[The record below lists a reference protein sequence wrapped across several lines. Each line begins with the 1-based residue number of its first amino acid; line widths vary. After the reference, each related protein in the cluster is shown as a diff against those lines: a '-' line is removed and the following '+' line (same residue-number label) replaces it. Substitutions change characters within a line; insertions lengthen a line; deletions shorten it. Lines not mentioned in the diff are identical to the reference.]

1 MLTRKCQRF
10 RMALLV
16 VCFGISSQGWALGL
30 GEIEVNSALNERL
43 QGSIELL
50 DVASFQSSE
59 VVVSMASREDFRRV
73 GVERFFY
80 LTDIKFAV
88 DLSDNPKVV
97 VTSNK
102 PISEPYLNFIVE
114 VLWPQGKLLKEFT
127 VLLDPPTFSEQV
139 APVVSTPTQPVE
151 PSRPVAVAPRPQ
163 PETPPQTSGTQVDLR
178 PAPAAAPVR
187 RPPSDGVVTTR
198 DDTLWKIASRTLPS
212 IQVSVNQ
219 QMLAIQRKNPRA
231 FIRNNI
237 NLIKAGYTL
246 DIPSEQEALRITK
259 ADANLDVAS
268 QTRDWRGGATAQPA
282 AAPEVRSGAI
292 AESGPQLGSQIDAT
306 EADTAPSETAPQTQG
321 QVRIVASTGEL
332 ASGTATGTDQ
342 SVNQLIEEKDTL
354 TRQVDELTYQL
365 DREKDIAANQVT
377 VKDRQL
383 EVKDAEIAHLQ
394 EQMKEMRE
402 QLAATAENQNQ
413 SPKPDPVEVP
423 WWMSPVVL
431 FSVIGLLILLLAGA
445 LVGMRRN
452 RGDQTERYEA
462 DYDDEFEDDADAE
475 LAASSNNED
484 EDEGEDDAALAESDF
499 EAETPPESEQSVEP
513 FIAASDAEDA
523 GADDAIAEE
532 LEPQESQPPQSS
544 TPSGDVIG
552 EAEIYIAYGRYGQAA
567 SLLGGVLNSEPDR
580 WDVRLKLLE
589 VFAESHDEDNFASHA
604 QYIVDNCDD
613 EDVLMACRDL
623 EAQLATGEPDA
634 NEASEVG
641 AVAPAQAAE
650 GDDAGSVADAGSD
663 LDDLVLD
670 IDDVDKIESTTGDP
684 AEASDAADESGLDF
698 ELEFDAELE
707 AEDGDKAEE
716 DLGGDLGLDFDGD
729 DDVESDLARLAGEQD
744 DANDGP
750 QDGSDDEFD
759 FDAGDDTDVNATKLD
774 LAEAYV
780 DMGDA
785 DGASDI
791 LREVLD
797 EGTAEQKQ
805 KAQEIMDRLAS

>member
-1 MLTRKCQRF
+1 
-10 RMALLV
+10 MALLV

-30 GEIEVNSALNERL
+30 GEIEVDSALNERL

-80 LTDIKFAV
+80 LTDIKFTV

-97 VTSNK
+97 VTSNQ

-139 APVVSTPTQPVE
+139 APVVSAPTQPVA

-163 PETPPQTSGTQVDLR
+163 PETPSQTSGTQVDLR

-212 IQVSVNQ
+212 AEVSVNQ

-246 DIPSEQEALRITK
+246 DIPSEQEALRITR

-268 QTRDWRGGATAQPA
+268 QTRDWRSGATTQPA
-282 AAPEVRSGAI
+282 ATPEVISEAVAGSA
-292 AESGPQLGSQIDAT
+292 PQLASQIDAT
-306 EADTAPSETAPQTQG
+306 EAEAAAGETAPQTQG

-332 ASGTATGTDQ
+332 ASGTATGTDE

-402 QLAATAENQNQ
+402 QLAAAAENQNQ

-431 FSVIGLLILLLAGA
+431 FGVIGLLVLLLAAA
-445 LVGMRRN
+445 LVGLRRG
-452 RGDQTERYEA
+452 RGDQTEHYETDYASEFEEEA
-462 DYDDEFEDDADAE
+462 DAVS
-475 LAASSNNED
+475 ASVSDYENED
-484 EDEGEDDAALAESDF
+484 EDQGEVDVAVEDEHVESDF
-499 EAETPPESEQSVEP
+499 EPESERPVEP
-513 FIAASDAEDA
+513 FIAATDAEDA
-523 GADDAIAEE
+523 GADEELPEE
-532 LEPQESQPPQSS
+532 LEPSESQPPQSGAQ
-544 TPSGDVIG
+544 SGDVIG

-604 QYIVDNCDD
+604 QYIVDNCND

-623 EAQLATGEPDA
+623 EAQLAT
-634 NEASEVG
+634 SEVG
-641 AVAPAQAAE
+641 EAAQSVAVESDDPGAIA
-650 GDDAGSVADAGSD
+650 DAGADTDELVLDVDDDFESAGSD
-663 LDDLVLD
+663 LADA
-670 IDDVDKIESTTGDP
+670 

-698 ELEFDAELE
+698 ELEFDTELE
-707 AEDGDKAEE
+707 AEDGDKVEE
-716 DLGGDLGLDFDGD
+716 DLDGDLGLDFDAD
-729 DDVESDLARLAGEQD
+729 DDVESDLARLAGEQEQD
-744 DANDGP
+744 DANDSP

-759 FDAGDDTDVNATKLD
+759 LDAGDDSDVNATKLD

-805 KAQEIMDRLAS
+805 KAQEILDRLAS